1 MPLDGISTHL
11 LAHELNEN
19 LQDARIDKIY
29 QPSRFDIFFIVRNK
43 NGNIK
48 LLLSCDPQSPRVQLT
63 DYMREN
69 PQMPP
74 NFCMLLRKHL
84 QGSRII
90 SVTCPHYERIIEI
103 SISVTDELHDT
114 STRKLVIEMMGR
126 YSNIIFLNS
135 ENRIIDALVHVDS
148 STSRVREIMPARI
161 YEAPP
166 VQGKISP
173 DDALAM
179 VEKGELPILP
189 DSMHR
194 PLAKALLDS
203 LLGFSPLLANDICF
217 QSKNDPRCSLSSLS
231 EDQTNSLLSVCRDIL
246 SSICT
251 LHSHPAVF
259 YIDGEPK
266 DWHALSLQDAGIR
279 KDAGTISEA
288 MDIVQHFSDQRANFE
303 AKRRSIRAILNNAFN
318 HASKKLSIHEADL
331 RETENAEKLK
341 LEGELVLAY
350 QYLIRPDDTVLTIP
364 DYPDFGQSTT
374 LSLEPGMTPSEQGQL
389 YLKRYRKEI
398 SRRESALRFIETEK
412 DEVSYLDSLLKA
424 VDAASEPDDLS
435 AIDYEIKTSLTSD
448 KDNASRRSDQKQ
460 VYHPGKSKS
469 GKVSSRNLRQAA
481 KAAQS
486 KKNKMNNAKKAEDPS
501 LPRKFTVDGGLEVLS
516 GRNNIQNDNLTFHV
530 ASKDD
535 LWFHAKNI
543 PGTHVILRAYGKAP
557 SDKAITEAASIAA
570 YYSRS
575 NKPFANEMSESKTEY
590 DVRVEIDYCPV
601 SHVRKIPKAKPGM
614 VIYEEY
620 NTLLVSAK
628 LPRNQEKTQ

>member
-11 LAHELNEN
+11 LAHELNQN
-19 LQDARIDKIY
+19 LSDARIDKIY
-29 QPSRFDIFFIVRNK
+29 QPSRFDVFFLVRTP
-43 NGNIK
+43 NGNKK
-48 LLLSCDPQSPRVQLT
+48 LLLSCDPQSPRVQIT

-84 QGSRII
+84 QGAHII
-90 SVTCPHYERIIEI
+90 GITCPHYERIIEI
-103 SISVTDELHDT
+103 ALSVTDELHDT
-114 STRKLVIEMMGR
+114 STKKLVIEMMGR

-166 VQGKISP
+166 SQGKIDP
-173 DDALAM
+173 EEALSM
-179 VEKGELPILP
+179 VNEGKLPILP
-189 DSMHR
+189 DSSHR
-194 PLAKALLDS
+194 PMAKALLDS

-217 QSKNDPRCSLSSLS
+217 QSKIDPRCALSSLS
-231 EDQTNSLLSVCRDIL
+231 EAQHDALLSTCQSIL
-246 SSICT
+246 QSICLLEPSPT
-251 LHSHPAVF
+251 VF

-266 DWHALSLQDAGIR
+266 DWHALSLQDAGVSKR
-279 KDAGTISEA
+279 MGSISEA
-288 MDIVQHFSDQRANFE
+288 MDQVQHFTDQRAAFE
-303 AKRRSIRAILNNAFN
+303 SKRRTIRAILTSAYN
-318 HASKKLSIHEADL
+318 HASKKLSIHEQDL
-331 RETENAEKLK
+331 RETSNAEKLK

-350 QYLIRPDDTVLTIP
+350 QYLIKPDDTTLTIP
-364 DYPDFGQSTT
+364 DYPDFGKTT
-374 LSLEPGMTPSEQGQL
+374 TIALEAGMTASEQGQL

-398 SRRESALRFIETEK
+398 SRRESAQRFIETEK
-412 DEVSYLDSLLKA
+412 DEVAYLGSLLQA

-435 AIDYEIKTSLTSD
+435 AIDFEIKTSLSSD
-448 KDNASRRSDQKQ
+448 KEGSGKNTDKNQ

-486 KKNKMNNAKKAEDPS
+486 KKNKAKSAKKTEDPS
-501 LPRKFTVDGGLEVLS
+501 APRKYTVDGGFEVLS

-530 ASKDD
+530 ASKEDI
-535 LWFHAKNI
+535 WFHAKNI
-543 PGTHVILRAYGKAP
+543 PGTHVILRTYGKTP
-557 SDKAITEAASIAA
+557 SDKAITEAAAVAA

-575 NKPFANEMSESKTEY
+575 NKPFSSEMSESKTEY

-601 SHVRKIPKAKPGM
+601 SHVKKIPKAKPGM

-620 NTLLVSAK
+620 NTILVSAK
-628 LPRNQEKTQ
+628 LPRNLETKQ

>member
-11 LAHELNEN
+11 LAHELNSR
-19 LQDARIDKIY
+19 LADARIDKIY
-29 QPSRFDIFFIVRNK
+29 QPSRFDIFFIVRN
-43 NGNIK
+43 NSENLK

-84 QGSRII
+84 SGARIL
-90 SVTCPHYERIIEI
+90 SVSCPRYERIIGI
-103 SISVTDELHDT
+103 DISVTDELHDT
-114 STRKLVIEMMGR
+114 STKKLIIEMMGR

-135 ENRIIDALVHVDS
+135 ENRIIDALVHVDN

-166 VQGKISP
+166 SQGKITP
-173 DDALAM
+173 DEALEM
-179 VEKGELPILP
+179 VEKDQLPILS
-189 DSMHR
+189 DSMQR
-194 PLAKALLDS
+194 PMSKALLDS
-203 LLGFSPLLANDICF
+203 LLGFSPLLTNDICF
-217 QSKNDPRCSLSSLS
+217 QAKIDPRCALSSLS
-231 EDQTNSLLSVCRDIL
+231 SEQKEDLLHVCHSIL
-246 SSICT
+246 SDICARKAQPT
-251 LHSHPAVF
+251 VF
-259 YIDGEPK
+259 FIDGEPK
-266 DWHALSLQDAGIR
+266 DWHALSLQDAGKSR
-279 KDAGTISEA
+279 SMQTISEA
-288 MDIVQHFSDQRANFE
+288 MDQVQHFQDIRTRFE
-303 AKRRSIRAILNNAFN
+303 SKRRTIRAILTSAFN
-318 HASKKLSIHEADL
+318 HASKKLSIHEQDL
-331 RETENAEKLK
+331 RETNNAEKLK

-350 QYLIRPDDTVLTIP
+350 QYLIKPDDTELTIP

-412 DEVSYLDSLLKA
+412 DEVSYLNSLLQA
-424 VDAASEPDDLS
+424 VDAATETDDLE
-435 AIDYEIKTSLTSD
+435 AIDYEIRTSLNSEKESSGK
-448 KDNASRRSDQKQ
+448 KDGGNQ

-469 GKVSSRNLRQAA
+469 GKASSRALRQAA
-481 KAAQS
+481 KAAQD
-486 KKNKMNNAKKAEDPS
+486 KKKKAGAAKKIEDPS
-501 LPRKFTVDGGLEVLS
+501 LPRKYYVDGGFEVLS

-530 ASKDD
+530 AAKDD

-543 PGTHVILRAYGKAP
+543 PGTHVILRTYGKAP
-557 SDKAITEAASIAA
+557 SDKAITEAASVAA

-575 NKPFANEMSESKTEY
+575 NKPFTGEMTESKTEY

-601 SHVRKIPKAKPGM
+601 SHVKKIPKAKPGM

-628 LPRNQEKTQ
+628 LPMNREKKQ